1 MIASGLT
8 YRSLVKNNA
17 FSAAFDLSFS
27 NVTGQA
33 QIGFSGN
40 SNTYKFDFISGK
52 MFDNEGRYFYSYQ
65 PNEYFSL
72 STNFSGT
79 AYDYAVNNE
88 FYTYSGTK
96 ADFNVEN
103 FYLDPTGVNINNS
116 ITINSN
122 KPSLT
127 LSSPSSFETGQNVTG
142 YLITNSTNGV
152 KLFTGSFE
160 DLSSFEFLSLPS
172 DYITS
177 ANSGEVVF
185 RQKENSLGNFTTAIN
200 LNTNAG
206 TYDQNVEI
214 TAVEASYL
222 NYTFEYSEDTT
233 TSSGSAEWYGG
244 LSQASDASGVLKTA
258 QTSFTYS
265 YDTNSTSLEPS
276 TLPLA
281 ISFSYYTGTTGDYG
295 LLSDV
300 LVTSGG
306 NGYISSPAVTFQGGG
321 ASTAASGSAEL
332 GTSISNYDQVNNI
345 DITSRGAGYT
355 SAPSVVFSG
364 GTGILNNRTPST
376 ATATASVA
384 VFEKSF
390 TGAFNL
396 YTGVNNN
403 YVNFRDNGLTS
414 ASGYYDSISYDKFN
428 SQLQIKIEYLTTFD
442 TDNLVGLLSISG
454 VNNNIINTYI
464 TGVK

>member
-1 MIASGLT
+1 M
-8 YRSLVKNNA
+8 
-17 FSAAFDLSFS
+17 
-27 NVTGQA
+27 
-33 QIGFSGN
+33 
-40 SNTYKFDFISGK
+40 
-52 MFDNEGRYFYSYQ
+52 
-65 PNEYFSL
+65 
-72 STNFSGT
+72 
-79 AYDYAVNNE
+79 
-88 FYTYSGTK
+88 
-96 ADFNVEN
+96 
-103 FYLDPTGVNINNS
+103 
-116 ITINSN
+116 
-122 KPSLT
+122 
-127 LSSPSSFETGQNVTG
+127 
-142 YLITNSTNGV
+142 
-152 KLFTGSFE
+152 
-160 DLSSFEFLSLPS
+160 
-172 DYITS
+172 
-177 ANSGEVVF
+177 
-185 RQKENSLGNFTTAIN
+185 
-200 LNTNAG
+200 
-206 TYDQNVEI
+206 
-214 TAVEASYL
+214 
-222 NYTFEYSEDTT
+222 
-233 TSSGSAEWYGG
+233 
-244 LSQASDASGVLKTA
+244 
-258 QTSFTYS
+258 
-265 YDTNSTSLEPS
+265 
-276 TLPLA
+276 
-281 ISFSYYTGTTGDYG
+281 
-295 LLSDV
+295 LSDV

-306 NGYISSPAVTFQGGG
+306 NGYISSPTVTFQGGG

-345 DITSRGAGYT
+345 EITSRGAGYT